1 MAGFFH
7 HRNATVAFCIQFWDD
22 RALFTSFGVGAGHFW
37 LRVDLVSVFTF
48 AVGVTRILGYQYS
61 AFGNSVFRK
70 DDFTF

>member
-7 HRNATVAFCIQFWDD
+7 HRNAAVALCIQFWDD

-48 AVGVTRILGYQYS
+48 VVGVDRFLGYQYS
-61 AFGNSVFRK
+61 AFWQLCFHER
-70 DDFTF
+70 